1 MTNELATRA
10 AGLDMADT
18 LPDVERLAS
27 TLMRAGN
34 GFIPKHFTNA
44 AQVAAVILSG
54 REMGVPPMASLRN
67 FFLIEGKVGMD
78 ASFVLGRMLSAGVTH
93 EWLRDDDTG
102 AVVRLTRPGG
112 KPYESSF
119 TKEDAIRAGLWSK
132 NIWKQYPRAML
143 RARAITAGA
152 RAYAPDVFAGA
163 VYTAE
168 ELRGGDEEHAPQA
181 APQRIESVAAAVVAS
196 SGADVPEAS
205 EPGTVSRLLEAIDV
219 AGSEVELQQIKEL
232 GVNPVWDSMTLEERG
247 DIRGYFKRARM
258 RIAAINRAAVEAMER
273 DAGGGAAGSG
283 GDAGTNDEEVAR

>member
-1 MTNELATRA
+1 MANELATRA

-102 AVVRLTRPGG
+102 AVVRLTRLGS

-119 TKEDAIRAGLWSK
+119 TKEDAVRAGLWSK

-196 SGADVPEAS
+196 SGADVPALPSATE
-205 EPGTVSRLLEAIDV
+205 RLLEAIAV

-232 GVNPVWDSMTLEERG
+232 GVNPAWKTMTSDERDDVKVWFG
-247 DIRGYFKRARM
+247 KARA

-273 DAGGGAAGSG
+273 DAGRDAEDGG
-283 GDAGTNDEEVAR
+283 GDAAIDDEEVAR